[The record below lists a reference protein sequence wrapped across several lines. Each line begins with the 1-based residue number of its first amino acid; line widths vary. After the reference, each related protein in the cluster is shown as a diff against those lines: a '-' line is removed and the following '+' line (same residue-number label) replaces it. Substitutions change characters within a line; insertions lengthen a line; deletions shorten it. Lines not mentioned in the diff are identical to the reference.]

1 MSDQI
6 KNQQINAEKW
16 FRELRNQ
23 MVGSI
28 QKLEES
34 EFEEKEWQRPG
45 GGGGLMSLLKGEI
58 FEKVG
63 VNISTVHGEFSEEFR
78 GSMPGT
84 EGDPSFWASGISVVA
99 HMKNPKIAA
108 AHFNTRYITTKGKQ
122 WFGGGCDLTP
132 AIPEKIETDNFHQGL
147 QRTCAQHNPN
157 YYEIFKKQC
166 DEYFYLKHR
175 SESRGIG
182 GIFFDYI
189 NTDFEKDLS
198 FIKDVGQ
205 FFINFVIE
213 NSSRKKNLEFNQID
227 LDALSKKRSRYVEFN
242 LLYDRGTL
250 FGLKTGGNICLL
262 YTSPS
267 PRDRLLS
274 RMPSSA

>member
-28 QKLEES
+28 QKLDGS

-63 VNISTVHGEFSEEFR
+63 VNISTVHGEFSEEFKE
-78 GSMPGT
+78 SMPGT

-147 QRTCAQHNPN
+147 RRTCAQHNPN
-157 YYEIFKKQC
+157 YYEKFKKQC

-189 NTDFEKDLS
+189 NTDFDNDLS

-250 FGLKTGGNICLL
+250 FGLKTGGNIDAILM
-262 YTSPS
+262 S
-267 PRDRLLS
+267 
-274 RMPSSA
+274 MPPEAKW

>member
-1 MSDQI
+1 MGMTSQI
-6 KNQQINAEKW
+6 DNQQIKAENW

-28 QKLEES
+28 QKVEGS
-34 EFEEKEWQRPG
+34 TFEEKEWQRPG
-45 GGGGLMSLLKGEI
+45 GGGGRMSILKGEI

-84 EGDPSFWASGISVVA
+84 EKDPSFWASGISVVA

-132 AIPEKIETDNFHQGL
+132 AIPEIEETDNFHQGL
-147 QRTCAQHNPN
+147 KRTCDQHHQD
-157 YYEIFKKQC
+157 YYDRFKKQC

-175 SESRGIG
+175 KEPRGIG

-189 NTDFEKDLS
+189 SDNFEKDLS
-198 FIKDVGQ
+198 FIKDTGQ
-205 FFINFVIE
+205 FFINFIIDNV
-213 NSSRKKNLEFNQID
+213 NRKKSLNFDDSD
-227 LDALSKKRSRYVEFN
+227 LKTLSKKRARYVEFN

-250 FGLKTGGNICLL
+250 FGLKTGGNIDAILM
-262 YTSPS
+262 S
-267 PRDRLLS
+267 
-274 RMPSSA
+274 MPPEAKWS

>member
-1 MSDQI
+1 MTSQI
-6 KNQQINAEKW
+6 DNQQIQAENW

-28 QKLEES
+28 QKVEGS
-34 EFEEKEWQRPG
+34 TFEEKEWQRPG
-45 GGGGLMSLLKGEI
+45 GGGGKMSILKGEI

-84 EGDPSFWASGISVVA
+84 EKDPSFWASGISVVA

-132 AIPEKIETDNFHQGL
+132 AIPEIEETDNFHQGL
-147 QRTCAQHNPN
+147 KRTCDQHHQD
-157 YYEIFKKQC
+157 YYDRFKKQC

-175 SESRGIG
+175 KEPRGIG

-189 NTDFEKDLS
+189 SDNFEKDLS
-198 FIKDVGQ
+198 FIKDTGQ
-205 FFINFVIE
+205 FFINFIIDNV
-213 NSSRKKNLEFNQID
+213 NRKKSLNFDDSDLET
-227 LDALSKKRSRYVEFN
+227 LSKKRSRYVEFN

-250 FGLKTGGNICLL
+250 FGLKTGGNIDAILM
-262 YTSPS
+262 S
-267 PRDRLLS
+267 
-274 RMPSSA
+274 MPPEAKWS

>member
-1 MSDQI
+1 MGMTNQI
-6 KNQQINAEKW
+6 DNQKVLAENW

-23 MVGSI
+23 MVGAI
-28 QKLEES
+28 QKVDGS
-34 EFEEKEWQRPG
+34 SFEEKEWQRPG
-45 GGGGLMSLLKGEI
+45 GGGGKMSILKGEI

-78 GSMPGT
+78 DNMPGT
-84 EGDPSFWASGISVVA
+84 KEDPSFWASGISVVA

-108 AHFNTRYITTKGKQ
+108 AHFNTRYITTKGKK

-132 AIPEKIETDNFHQGL
+132 AIPEKKETDNFHHGL
-147 QRTCAQHNPN
+147 KRTCDQHHKD
-157 YYEIFKKQC
+157 YYDQFKKQC

-175 SESRGIG
+175 NEPRGVG

-189 NTDFEKDLS
+189 SENFEKDLS

-205 FFINFVIE
+205 YFINFIIE
-213 NSSRKKNLEFNQID
+213 NVNRKKD
-227 LDALSKKRSRYVEFN
+227 LDFDENDLKALFKKRSRYVEFN

-250 FGLKTGGNICLL
+250 FGLKTGGNIDAILM
-262 YTSPS
+262 S
-267 PRDRLLS
+267 
-274 RMPSSA
+274 MPPNAMWD

>member
-1 MSDQI
+1 MTSQI
-6 KNQQINAEKW
+6 DNQQIQAENW

-28 QKLEES
+28 QKVEGS
-34 EFEEKEWQRPG
+34 TFEEKEWQRPG
-45 GGGGLMSLLKGEI
+45 GGGGKMSILKGEI

-84 EGDPSFWASGISVVA
+84 EKDPSFWASGISVVA

-132 AIPEKIETDNFHQGL
+132 AIPEIEETDNFHQGL
-147 QRTCAQHNPN
+147 KRTCDQHHQD
-157 YYEIFKKQC
+157 YYDRFKKQC
-166 DEYFYLKHR
+166 DEYFYLKPR
-175 SESRGIG
+175 KEPRGIG

-189 NTDFEKDLS
+189 SDNFEKDLS
-198 FIKDVGQ
+198 FIKDTGQ
-205 FFINFVIE
+205 FFINFIVD
-213 NSSRKKNLEFNQID
+213 NVNRKKD
-227 LDALSKKRSRYVEFN
+227 LNFDNNDLKALSIKRSRYVEFN

-250 FGLKTGGNICLL
+250 FGLKTGGNIDAILM
-262 YTSPS
+262 S
-267 PRDRLLS
+267 
-274 RMPSSA
+274 MPPEAKWS

>member
-1 MSDQI
+1 MGMTSQI
-6 KNQQINAEKW
+6 DNQQIQAENL

-28 QKLEES
+28 QKVEGS
-34 EFEEKEWQRPG
+34 TFEEKEWQRPG
-45 GGGGLMSLLKGEI
+45 GGGGRMSILKGEI

-78 GSMPGT
+78 GTMPGT
-84 EGDPSFWASGISVVA
+84 EKDPSFWASGISVVA

-132 AIPEKIETDNFHQGL
+132 AIPEIEETDNFHQGL
-147 QRTCAQHNPN
+147 KRTCDQHHQD
-157 YYEIFKKQC
+157 YYDRFKKQC

-175 SESRGIG
+175 KEPRGIG

-189 NTDFEKDLS
+189 SDNFEKDLS
-198 FIKDVGQ
+198 FIKDTGQ
-205 FFINFVIE
+205 FFINFIIDNV
-213 NSSRKKNLEFNQID
+213 NRKKSLNFDDSD
-227 LDALSKKRSRYVEFN
+227 LKTLSKKRARYVEFN

-250 FGLKTGGNICLL
+250 FGLKTDGNIDAILM
-262 YTSPS
+262 S
-267 PRDRLLS
+267 
-274 RMPSSA
+274 MPPEAKWS

>member
-1 MSDQI
+1 MGMTSQI
-6 KNQQINAEKW
+6 DNQQIQAENW

-28 QKLEES
+28 QKVEGS
-34 EFEEKEWQRPG
+34 TFEEKEWQRPG
-45 GGGGLMSLLKGEI
+45 GGGGKMSILKGEI

-84 EGDPSFWASGISVVA
+84 EKDPSFWASGISVVA

-132 AIPEKIETDNFHQGL
+132 AIPEIEETDNFHQGL
-147 QRTCAQHNPN
+147 KRTCDQHHQD
-157 YYEIFKKQC
+157 YYDRFKKQC

-175 SESRGIG
+175 KEPRGIG

-189 NTDFEKDLS
+189 SDNFEKDLS
-198 FIKDVGQ
+198 FIKDTGQ
-205 FFINFVIE
+205 FFINFIVD
-213 NSSRKKNLEFNQID
+213 NVNRKKD
-227 LDALSKKRSRYVEFN
+227 LNFDDNDLQALSKKRSRYVEFN

-250 FGLKTGGNICLL
+250 FGLKTGGNIDAILM
-262 YTSPS
+262 S
-267 PRDRLLS
+267 
-274 RMPSSA
+274 MPPEAKWS

>member
-1 MSDQI
+1 MGMTSQI
-6 KNQQINAEKW
+6 DNQQIQAENW

-28 QKLEES
+28 QKVEGS
-34 EFEEKEWQRPG
+34 TFEEKEWQRPG
-45 GGGGLMSLLKGEI
+45 GGGGKMSILKGEI

-84 EGDPSFWASGISVVA
+84 EKDPSFWASGISVVA

-132 AIPEKIETDNFHQGL
+132 AIPEIEETDNFHQGL
-147 QRTCAQHNPN
+147 KRTCDQHHQD
-157 YYEIFKKQC
+157 YYDRFKKQC

-175 SESRGIG
+175 KEPRGIG

-189 NTDFEKDLS
+189 SDNFEKDLS
-198 FIKDVGQ
+198 FIKDTGQ
-205 FFINFVIE
+205 FFINFIIDNV
-213 NSSRKKNLEFNQID
+213 NRKKD
-227 LDALSKKRSRYVEFN
+227 LNFDDNDLKALSIKRSRYVEFN

-250 FGLKTGGNICLL
+250 FGLKTGGNIDAILM
-262 YTSPS
+262 S
-267 PRDRLLS
+267 
-274 RMPSSA
+274 MPPEAKWS

>member
-1 MSDQI
+1 MGMTSQI
-6 KNQQINAEKW
+6 DNQQIQAENW

-28 QKLEES
+28 QKVEGS
-34 EFEEKEWQRPG
+34 TFEEKEWQRPG
-45 GGGGLMSLLKGEI
+45 GGGGRMSILKGEI

-84 EGDPSFWASGISVVA
+84 EEDPSFWASGISVVA

-132 AIPEKIETDNFHQGL
+132 AIPEIEETDNFHQGL
-147 QRTCAQHNPN
+147 KRTCNQHHQD
-157 YYEIFKKQC
+157 YYDRFKKQC

-175 SESRGIG
+175 KEPRGIG

-189 NTDFEKDLS
+189 SDNFEKDLS
-198 FIKDVGQ
+198 FIKDTGQ
-205 FFINFVIE
+205 FFINFIIDNV
-213 NSSRKKNLEFNQID
+213 NRKKSLNFDDSD
-227 LDALSKKRSRYVEFN
+227 LKTLSKKRARYVEFN

-250 FGLKTGGNICLL
+250 FGLKTGGNIDAILM
-262 YTSPS
+262 S
-267 PRDRLLS
+267 
-274 RMPSSA
+274 MPPEAKWS

>member
-1 MSDQI
+1 MTSQI
-6 KNQQINAEKW
+6 DNQQIQAENW

-28 QKLEES
+28 QKVEGS
-34 EFEEKEWQRPG
+34 TFEEKEWQRPG
-45 GGGGLMSLLKGEI
+45 GGGGKMSILKGEI

-84 EGDPSFWASGISVVA
+84 EKDPSFWASGISVVA

-132 AIPEKIETDNFHQGL
+132 AIPEIEETDNFHQGL
-147 QRTCAQHNPN
+147 KRTCDQHHQD
-157 YYEIFKKQC
+157 YYDRFKKQC

-175 SESRGIG
+175 KEPRGIG

-189 NTDFEKDLS
+189 SDNFEKDLS
-198 FIKDVGQ
+198 FIKDTGQ
-205 FFINFVIE
+205 FFINFIIDNV
-213 NSSRKKNLEFNQID
+213 NRKKSLNFDDND
-227 LDALSKKRSRYVEFN
+227 LKALSIKRSRYVEFN

-250 FGLKTGGNICLL
+250 FGLKTGGNIDAILM
-262 YTSPS
+262 S
-267 PRDRLLS
+267 
-274 RMPSSA
+274 MPPEAKWS

>member
-1 MSDQI
+1 MGMTNQI
-6 KNQQINAEKW
+6 DNQQTQAENW

-23 MVGSI
+23 MVGAI
-28 QKLEES
+28 QKVDGS
-34 EFEEKEWQRPG
+34 NFEEKEWQRPG
-45 GGGGLMSLLKGEI
+45 GGGGKMSILKGEI

-63 VNISTVHGEFSEEFR
+63 VNISTVYGEFSEEFR

-84 EGDPSFWASGISVVA
+84 EEDPSFWASGISVVA

-132 AIPEKIETDNFHQGL
+132 AIPEIEETDNFHQGL
-147 QRTCAQHNPN
+147 KRTCDQHHQD
-157 YYEIFKKQC
+157 YYDRFKKQC

-175 SESRGIG
+175 KEPRGIG

-189 NTDFEKDLS
+189 SDNFEKDLS
-198 FIKDVGQ
+198 FIKDTGQ
-205 FFINFVIE
+205 FFINFIIDNV
-213 NSSRKKNLEFNQID
+213 NRKKSLNFDDSD
-227 LDALSKKRSRYVEFN
+227 LKTLSKKRSRYVEFN

-250 FGLKTGGNICLL
+250 FGLKTGGNIDAILM
-262 YTSPS
+262 S
-267 PRDRLLS
+267 
-274 RMPSSA
+274 MPPEAKWS

>member
-1 MSDQI
+1 MGMTSQI
-6 KNQQINAEKW
+6 DNQQIQAENW

-28 QKLEES
+28 QKVEGS
-34 EFEEKEWQRPG
+34 IFEEKEWQRPG
-45 GGGGLMSLLKGEI
+45 GGGGKMSILKGEI

-84 EGDPSFWASGISVVA
+84 EKDPSFWASGISVVA

-132 AIPEKIETDNFHQGL
+132 AIPEIEETDNFHQGL
-147 QRTCAQHNPN
+147 KRTCDQHHQD
-157 YYEIFKKQC
+157 YYDRFKKQC

-175 SESRGIG
+175 KEPRGIG

-189 NTDFEKDLS
+189 SDNFEKDLS
-198 FIKDVGQ
+198 FIKDTGQ
-205 FFINFVIE
+205 FFINFIIDNV
-213 NSSRKKNLEFNQID
+213 NRKKSLNFDDSD
-227 LDALSKKRSRYVEFN
+227 LKTLSKKRARYVEFN

-250 FGLKTGGNICLL
+250 FGLKTGGNIDAILM
-262 YTSPS
+262 S
-267 PRDRLLS
+267 
-274 RMPSSA
+274 MPPEAKWS

>member
-1 MSDQI
+1 MTSQI
-6 KNQQINAEKW
+6 DNQQIKAENW

-28 QKLEES
+28 QKVEGS
-34 EFEEKEWQRPG
+34 TFEEKEWQRPG
-45 GGGGLMSLLKGEI
+45 GGGGKMSILKGEI

-84 EGDPSFWASGISVVA
+84 EKDPSFWASGISVVA

-132 AIPEKIETDNFHQGL
+132 AIPEIEETDNFHQGL
-147 QRTCAQHNPN
+147 KRTCDQHHQD
-157 YYEIFKKQC
+157 YYDRFKKQC

-175 SESRGIG
+175 KEPRGIG

-189 NTDFEKDLS
+189 L
-198 FIKDVGQ
+198 
-205 FFINFVIE
+205 FF
-213 NSSRKKNLEFNQID
+213 SH
-227 LDALSKKRSRYVEFN
+227 
-242 LLYDRGTL
+242 
-250 FGLKTGGNICLL
+250 
-262 YTSPS
+262 
-267 PRDRLLS
+267 
-274 RMPSSA
+274 

>member
-1 MSDQI
+1 MTSQI
-6 KNQQINAEKW
+6 DNQQIKAENW

-28 QKLEES
+28 QKVEGS
-34 EFEEKEWQRPG
+34 TFEEKEWQRPG
-45 GGGGLMSLLKGEI
+45 GGGGRMSILKGEI

-84 EGDPSFWASGISVVA
+84 EKDPSFWASGISVVA

-132 AIPEKIETDNFHQGL
+132 AIPEIEETDNFHQGL
-147 QRTCAQHNPN
+147 KRTCDQHHQD
-157 YYEIFKKQC
+157 YYDRFKKQC

-175 SESRGIG
+175 KEPRGIG

-189 NTDFEKDLS
+189 SDNFEKDIS
-198 FIKDVGQ
+198 FIKDTGQ
-205 FFINFVIE
+205 FFINFIIDNV
-213 NSSRKKNLEFNQID
+213 NRKKD
-227 LDALSKKRSRYVEFN
+227 LNFDDNDLKALSIKRSRYVEFN

-250 FGLKTGGNICLL
+250 FGLKTGGNIDAILM
-262 YTSPS
+262 S
-267 PRDRLLS
+267 
-274 RMPSSA
+274 MPPEAKWS

>member
-1 MSDQI
+1 MGMTNQI
-6 KNQQINAEKW
+6 DNQKVLAENW

-23 MVGSI
+23 MVGAI
-28 QKLEES
+28 QKVDGSSFKEQ
-34 EFEEKEWQRPG
+34 EWQRPG
-45 GGGGLMSLLKGEI
+45 GGGGKMSILKGEI

-78 GSMPGT
+78 DNMPGT
-84 EGDPSFWASGISVVA
+84 KEDPSFWASGISVVA

-108 AHFNTRYITTKGKQ
+108 AHFNTRYISTKGKQ

-132 AIPEKIETDNFHQGL
+132 AIPEKKETDNFHHGL
-147 QRTCAQHNPN
+147 KRTCDQHHKD
-157 YYEIFKKQC
+157 YYDQFKKQC

-175 SESRGIG
+175 NESRGVG

-189 NTDFEKDLS
+189 SENFEKDLS

-205 FFINFVIE
+205 YFINFIIE
-213 NSSRKKNLEFNQID
+213 NVNRKKD
-227 LDALSKKRSRYVEFN
+227 LGFDENDLKALFKKRSRYVEFN

-250 FGLKTGGNICLL
+250 FGLKTGGNIDAILM
-262 YTSPS
+262 S
-267 PRDRLLS
+267 
-274 RMPSSA
+274 MPPNAMWD

>member
-1 MSDQI
+1 MGMTSQI
-6 KNQQINAEKW
+6 DNQQIQAENW

-28 QKLEES
+28 QKVEGS
-34 EFEEKEWQRPG
+34 TFEEKEWQRPG
-45 GGGGLMSLLKGEI
+45 GGGGRMSILKGEI

-84 EGDPSFWASGISVVA
+84 EEDPSFWASGISVVA

-132 AIPEKIETDNFHQGL
+132 AIPEIEETDNFHQGL
-147 QRTCAQHNPN
+147 KRTCDQHHQD
-157 YYEIFKKQC
+157 YYDRFKKQC

-175 SESRGIG
+175 KEPRGIG

-189 NTDFEKDLS
+189 SDNFEKDLS
-198 FIKDVGQ
+198 FIKDTGQ
-205 FFINFVIE
+205 FFINFIVD
-213 NSSRKKNLEFNQID
+213 NVNRKKD
-227 LDALSKKRSRYVEFN
+227 LNFDDNDLKALSKKRSRYVEFN

-250 FGLKTGGNICLL
+250 FGLKTGGNIDAILM
-262 YTSPS
+262 S
-267 PRDRLLS
+267 
-274 RMPSSA
+274 MPPEAKWS

>member
-1 MSDQI
+1 MGMTNQI
-6 KNQQINAEKW
+6 DNQQILAENW

-23 MVGSI
+23 MVGAI
-28 QKLEES
+28 QKVDGS
-34 EFEEKEWQRPG
+34 SFEEKEWQRPG
-45 GGGGLMSLLKGEI
+45 GGGGKMSILKGEI

-78 GSMPGT
+78 DNMPGT
-84 EGDPSFWASGISVVA
+84 KEDPSFWASGISVVA

-108 AHFNTRYITTKGKQ
+108 AHFNTRYITTKGKK

-132 AIPEKIETDNFHQGL
+132 AIPEKKETDNFHHGL
-147 QRTCAQHNPN
+147 KRTCDQHHKD
-157 YYEIFKKQC
+157 YYDQFKKQC

-175 SESRGIG
+175 NEPRGVG

-189 NTDFEKDLS
+189 SENFEKDLS

-205 FFINFVIE
+205 YFINFIIE
-213 NSSRKKNLEFNQID
+213 NVNRKKD
-227 LDALSKKRSRYVEFN
+227 LGFDENDLKALFKKRSRYVEFN

-250 FGLKTGGNICLL
+250 FGLKTGGNIDAILM
-262 YTSPS
+262 S
-267 PRDRLLS
+267 
-274 RMPSSA
+274 MPPNAMWD

>member
-1 MSDQI
+1 MGMTSQI
-6 KNQQINAEKW
+6 DNQQIQAENW

-28 QKLEES
+28 QKVEGS
-34 EFEEKEWQRPG
+34 TFEEKEWQRPG
-45 GGGGLMSLLKGEI
+45 GGGGKMSILKGEI

-84 EGDPSFWASGISVVA
+84 EKDPSFWASGISVVA

-132 AIPEKIETDNFHQGL
+132 AIPEIVETDNFHQGL
-147 QRTCAQHNPN
+147 KRTCDQHHQD
-157 YYEIFKKQC
+157 YYDRFKKQC

-175 SESRGIG
+175 KEPRGIG

-189 NTDFEKDLS
+189 SDNFEKDLS
-198 FIKDVGQ
+198 FIKDTGQ
-205 FFINFVIE
+205 FFINFIVD
-213 NSSRKKNLEFNQID
+213 NVNRKKD
-227 LDALSKKRSRYVEFN
+227 LNFDNNDLKALSIKRSRYVEFN

-250 FGLKTGGNICLL
+250 FGLKTGGNIDAILM
-262 YTSPS
+262 S
-267 PRDRLLS
+267 
-274 RMPSSA
+274 MPPEAKWS

>member
-1 MSDQI
+1 MTSQI
-6 KNQQINAEKW
+6 DNQQIQAENW

-28 QKLEES
+28 QKVEGS
-34 EFEEKEWQRPG
+34 TFEEKEWQRPG
-45 GGGGLMSLLKGEI
+45 GGGGKMSILKGEI

-84 EGDPSFWASGISVVA
+84 EKDPSFWASGISVVA

-132 AIPEKIETDNFHQGL
+132 AIPEIEETNNFHQGL
-147 QRTCAQHNPN
+147 KRTCDQHHQN
-157 YYEIFKKQC
+157 YYDRFKKQC

-175 SESRGIG
+175 KEPRGIG

-189 NTDFEKDLS
+189 SDNFEKDLS
-198 FIKDVGQ
+198 FIKDTGQ
-205 FFINFVIE
+205 FFINFIVD
-213 NSSRKKNLEFNQID
+213 NVNRKKD
-227 LDALSKKRSRYVEFN
+227 LNFDDNDLKALSIKRSRYVEFN

-250 FGLKTGGNICLL
+250 FGLKTGGNIDAILM
-262 YTSPS
+262 S
-267 PRDRLLS
+267 
-274 RMPSSA
+274 MPPEAKWS

>member
-1 MSDQI
+1 MGMTSQI
-6 KNQQINAEKW
+6 DNQQIQAENW

-28 QKLEES
+28 QKVEGS
-34 EFEEKEWQRPG
+34 TFEEKEWQRPG
-45 GGGGLMSLLKGEI
+45 GGGGKMSILKGEI

-84 EGDPSFWASGISVVA
+84 EKDPSFWASGISVVA

-132 AIPEKIETDNFHQGL
+132 AIPEIEETDNFHQGL
-147 QRTCAQHNPN
+147 KRTCDQHHQD
-157 YYEIFKKQC
+157 YYDRFKKQC

-175 SESRGIG
+175 KEPRGIG

-189 NTDFEKDLS
+189 SDNFEKDLS
-198 FIKDVGQ
+198 FIKDAGQ
-205 FFINFVIE
+205 FFINFIIDNV
-213 NSSRKKNLEFNQID
+213 NRKKSLNFDDSDLET
-227 LDALSKKRSRYVEFN
+227 LSKKRSRYVEFN

-250 FGLKTGGNICLL
+250 FGLKTGGNIDAILM
-262 YTSPS
+262 S
-267 PRDRLLS
+267 
-274 RMPSSA
+274 MPPEAKWS